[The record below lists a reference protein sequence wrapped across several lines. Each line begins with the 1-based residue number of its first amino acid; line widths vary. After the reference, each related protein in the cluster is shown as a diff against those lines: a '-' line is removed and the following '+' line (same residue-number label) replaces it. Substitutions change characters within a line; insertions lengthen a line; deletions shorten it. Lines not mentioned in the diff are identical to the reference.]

1 MGRISKPR
9 ATHLIDPQIKASA
22 ETCLYQVKRCRKE
35 NVERGFEVQ
44 NVKIEP
50 LKKLVIPL
58 NKFSEEDLEEC
69 RELAGDVVDLESE
82 PEFWEVYH

>member
-1 MGRISKPR
+1 
-9 ATHLIDPQIKASA
+9 
-22 ETCLYQVKRCRKE
+22 
-35 NVERGFEVQ
+35 VERGFEVQ